1 MSCCSLIDR
10 SIFSLRL
17 WVFVVVAT
25 TASRSFLLGG
35 VSRSLVARELRE
47 NVRMHEETVAFS
59 ERTWDR
65 LAPTPTNATA
75 TRTVVRGLVA
85 RKVCAAIVYEARAA
99 KRWSSRFTMSGSNV
113 REVHA
118 SELPRTKE
126 VLLELW
132 PHLASLTG
140 CDFMY
145 DALVL
150 RYDAQFSSDRGV
162 EATTRPPR

>member
-1 MSCCSLIDR
+1 M
-10 SIFSLRL
+10 RL

-47 NVRMHEETVAFS
+47 NVRIHEETVAFS
-59 ERTWDR
+59 ERTWGR
-65 LAPTPTNATA
+65 LAPPMTRDATV
-75 TRTVVRGLVA
+75 TRTVVRGLVG
-85 RKVCAAIVYEARAA
+85 REVCAAIVDEARAA
-99 KRWSSRFTMSGSNV
+99 KRWSSRFTMSGANV

-126 VLLELW
+126 VVLKLW
-132 PHLASLTG
+132 PKLASMTG
-140 CDFMY
+140 CDYIY

-150 RYDAQFSSDRGV
+150 RYDAQFSK
-162 EATTRPPR
+162 